1 MLFNHRPQFK
11 LIVVVLGFF
20 VVASCILPEIA
31 TAQNRSLQRQIDNRL
46 SAKGTPNAH
55 WALSVRDED
64 GVEVVSHN
72 SEKLMVPASN
82 MKLITSA
89 AILEEL
95 GPDFTYVTNVYGRG
109 ELVGRTWVGEL
120 HIAGSGD
127 PSINGDFYDDDKF
140 HVFKHYA
147 DQLRA
152 AGIDSIRGL
161 IFGNTSIFDGQHLP
175 PDWDWYDLP
184 FYYAAEVG
192 PLCFNSNTVF
202 LEVNTSGKP
211 GSKPDITWFPFNTD
225 YVTFKNNQ
233 LITAK
238 GTTYRESYK
247 RFPGSN
253 VITLAS
259 RLPQGHIETEAL
271 TVSNP
276 TLYFLD
282 TFVKY
287 LTYEGFGMDV
297 TYHEDPFPNNWSKS
311 EFTLLT
317 THVSKPLFLLLQKVN
332 KDSDNLYAEM
342 MLKTLAHHRKGGPG
356 SIRSGEIA
364 ANQRFSIM
372 RLDTNYVSFRDG
384 SGLSS
389 TNLVS
394 TGFLSGLLH
403 AMTTST
409 NFNYYDAS
417 MTIAGI
423 DGTFRNRMRGTPLEG
438 NLRGKSGSISR
449 TRAFSGYI
457 RTKSGKLVSFSMIAN
472 NYRVPARDI
481 DRVHEAIA
489 TMIFDAI

>member
-1 MLFNHRPQFK
+1 MQCNCKERLTKASVFIGAML
-11 LIVVVLGFF
+11 L
-20 VVASCILPEIA
+20 VASVLTVPA
-31 TAQNRSLQRQIDNRL
+31 RSQSRNLQRQIDSRIA
-46 SAKGTPNAH
+46 AKGTPNAH
-55 WALSVRDED
+55 WAISVRDD
-64 GVEVVSHN
+64 QGVEIASHN

-82 MKLITSA
+82 MKLVTSA

-95 GPDFTYVTNVYGRG
+95 GPDFKYVTNIYGRG
-109 ELVGRTWVGEL
+109 ELVGNTWVGDI
-120 HIAGSGD
+120 HIAASGD
-127 PSINGDFYDDDKF
+127 PSINGDFYEDDDF
-140 HVFKHYA
+140 YVFSSYA
-147 DQLRA
+147 EQLRA
-152 AGIDSIRGL
+152 AGIDSIKGI

-192 PLCFNSNTVF
+192 PLVFNSNTVF
-202 LEVNTSGKP
+202 LEVNTSGRPGTKP
-211 GSKPDITWFPFNTD
+211 EISWFPFNTD
-225 YVTFKNNQ
+225 YVTMVNNQ
-233 LITAK
+233 RITAK
-238 GTTYRESYK
+238 GTSYRESYK
-247 RFPGSN
+247 RMPGSN
-253 VITLAS
+253 VITLGS
-259 RLPQGHIETEAL
+259 RLPQGYVETEAL

-276 TLYFLD
+276 TMYFLD

-297 TYHEDPFPNNWSKS
+297 TYYEDPFPNDWSKP
-311 EFTLLT
+311 EFDLLA
-317 THVSKPLFLLLQKVN
+317 THESMPLSTLLQKVN

-342 MLKTLAHHRKGGPG
+342 MLKALAYHRKGGAG

-372 RLDTNYVSFRDG
+372 RLDTSYVSFRDG

-403 AMTTST
+403 AMTGSS
-409 NFNYYDAS
+409 NFSHYDSS
-417 MTIAGI
+417 MTVAGV
-423 DGTFRNRMRGTPLEG
+423 DGTFRNRMKGTSLEG

-449 TRAFSGYI
+449 ARAFSGYL

-472 NYRVPARDI
+472 NFRVPARDI

-489 TMIFDAI
+489 NLIFDTL

>member
-1 MLFNHRPQFK
+1 MLFNYRHRISTIVAALGMV
-11 LIVVVLGFF
+11 LILGFALPDK
-20 VVASCILPEIA
+20 AS
-31 TAQNRSLQRQIDNRL
+31 AQNRNLQRQIENRL
-46 SAKGTPNAH
+46 TAKGTPNAH
-55 WALSVRDED
+55 WAISVRDED
-64 GVEVVSHN
+64 GIEIASHN
-72 SEKLMVPASN
+72 SERLMVPASN

-95 GPDFTYVTNVYGRG
+95 GPEFTYVTNIYGRG

-120 HIAGSGD
+120 HIAASGD
-127 PSINGDFYDDDKF
+127 PSINGDFYDDDDL
-140 HVFKHYA
+140 HVFKKYA
-147 DQLRA
+147 EQLRA
-152 AGIDSIRGL
+152 AGIDSVRG
-161 IFGNTSIFDGQHLP
+161 IVFGNTSVFDGQHLP

-192 PLCFNSNTVF
+192 PLSFNSNTVF

-211 GSKPDITWFPFNTD
+211 GTKPDITWFPFNTD

-233 LITAK
+233 LITAR
-238 GTTYRESYK
+238 GTSYRESYK
-247 RFPGSN
+247 RMPGSN

-259 RLPQGHIETEAL
+259 RLPQGHVETEAL

-276 TLYFLD
+276 TMYFLD
-282 TFVKY
+282 TFVKF

-297 TYHEDPFPNNWSKS
+297 KYHEDPFPNDWRKP
-311 EFTLLT
+311 EFKLLA
-317 THVSKPLFLLLQKVN
+317 THESVPLSSLLQRVN

-342 MLKTLAHHRKGGPG
+342 MLKTLAHHRKGGAG
-356 SIRSGEIA
+356 SIRTGEIS

-394 TGFLSGLLH
+394 TGFLSGLLY
-403 AMTTST
+403 AMTTSS
-409 NFNYYDAS
+409 NFNNFDS
-417 MTIAGI
+417 SLTIAGV
-423 DGTFRNRMRGTPLEG
+423 DGTFRNRMKGTPLEG

-449 TRAFSGYI
+449 TRAFSGYL

-472 NYRVPARDI
+472 NFRVPARDI

-489 TMIFDAI
+489 TMIFDTL

>member
-1 MLFNHRPQFK
+1 
-11 LIVVVLGFF
+11 
-20 VVASCILPEIA
+20 
-31 TAQNRSLQRQIDNRL
+31 
-46 SAKGTPNAH
+46 
-55 WALSVRDED
+55 
-64 GVEVVSHN
+64 
-72 SEKLMVPASN
+72 
-82 MKLITSA
+82 
-89 AILEEL
+89 
-95 GPDFTYVTNVYGRG
+95 
-109 ELVGRTWVGEL
+109 
-120 HIAGSGD
+120 
-127 PSINGDFYDDDKF
+127 
-140 HVFKHYA
+140 
-147 DQLRA
+147 
-152 AGIDSIRGL
+152 
-161 IFGNTSIFDGQHLP
+161 
-175 PDWDWYDLP
+175 
-184 FYYAAEVG
+184 
-192 PLCFNSNTVF
+192 
-202 LEVNTSGKP
+202 
-211 GSKPDITWFPFNTD
+211 
-225 YVTFKNNQ
+225 
-233 LITAK
+233 
-238 GTTYRESYK
+238 
-247 RFPGSN
+247 

-259 RLPQGHIETEAL
+259 RLPQGYVETEAL

-311 EFTLLT
+311 EFTLLA
-317 THVSKPLFLLLQKVN
+317 THESKPLSLLLQKVN

-342 MLKTLAHHRKGGPG
+342 MLKTLAHHRKGGAG

-403 AMTTST
+403 AMTTSS
-409 NFNYYDAS
+409 NFDHYDAS
-417 MTIAGI
+417 MTIAGV

-438 NLRGKSGSISR
+438 NLRGKSGTISR
-449 TRAFSGYI
+449 TRAFSGYL

-489 TMIFDAI
+489 TMIFEAI